1 MRPYIEL
8 ILLFFLYSF
17 FGWITEVV
25 FSFLTRKKFVNR
37 GFLTGPFCPIYGFG
51 ILFINSFLAPLQE
64 NFFFLFL
71 GSTVVATVFEYLA
84 NRFLEAATGAKW

>member
-64 NFFFLFL
+64 NFFFLCL
-71 GSTVVATVFEYLA
+71 RITVVATGF
-84 NRFLEAATGAKW
+84 